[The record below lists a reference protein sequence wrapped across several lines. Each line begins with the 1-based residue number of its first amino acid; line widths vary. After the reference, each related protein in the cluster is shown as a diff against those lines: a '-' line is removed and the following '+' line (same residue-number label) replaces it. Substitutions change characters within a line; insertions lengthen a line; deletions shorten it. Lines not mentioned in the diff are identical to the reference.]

1 MKMKGDVKGVDR
13 CVKKCEE
20 EEVDIAKK
28 TEEGK
33 G

>member
-13 CVKKCEE
+13 CVKRCEE
-20 EEVDIAKK
+20 EEVDMAMTTK
-28 TEEGK
+28 EGK